1 MLGAVI
7 VAEAAGSPGARV
19 RRERYSRHKGRCTM
33 NLVTDVG
40 RALSPRG
47 GCSRHLDV
55 RKGVLFTLDTSGK
68 FELLVAVAEQA
79 HVCYHIT
86 SSP

>member
-1 MLGAVI
+1 MLGAAI
-7 VAEAAGSPGARV
+7 VAEAAGAQVRV
-19 RRERYSRHKGRCTM
+19 SRERYSRHTGRCTM

-40 RALSPRG
+40 SALSPHG

-55 RKGVLFTLDTSGK
+55 GKGVLFTLDTSGK

-79 HVCYHIT
+79 HMCYHIT
-86 SSP
+86 WSS

>member
-1 MLGAVI
+1 
-7 VAEAAGSPGARV
+7 
-19 RRERYSRHKGRCTM
+19 M

-55 RKGVLFTLDTSGK
+55 GKGVLFTLDTSGK